1 MVSII
6 VPVYK
11 VETFIRECIDSV
23 LAQTYIDFEL
33 LLVDDGSPD
42 SSPAIC
48 EEYASVDSRVRVLHK
63 SNGGLSSARN
73 CGMAHARGKW
83 VVFLDSDDM
92 WGDKGGLNKLV
103 DYAEKYNLD
112 ILRFEYQSTDENGNY
127 IYPRPFIDKKLPSGP
142 ISNFDMV
149 DKAIA
154 GEWFAVLYLIRR
166 DALEDMRFDEE
177 CKFQE
182 DIDFY
187 AKLFAR
193 KEMRCGYVPEK
204 IYRYRKRESSIT
216 TTSNVNNLAWSFH
229 LCDVFYEQSKNITDS
244 RLQNLYVYNAV
255 MMYYWTLV
263 TLSEEPYFRRRKD
276 IIRELSLSELWR
288 RTRKRLGETKVSA
301 MYKPFI
307 IADPKVGIRLL
318 GLKNKIVSRLSGL
331 K

>member
-92 WGDKGGLNKLV
+92 WGDKDGLNKLV

-288 RTRKRLGETKVSA
+288 RTRKRLGETKVSV
-301 MYKPFI
+301 MYQPFI

-318 GLKNKIVSRLSGL
+318 GLKNKIVSRVSGL